1 MAVNSLT
8 PQDAYTLITSIAK
21 QATGRSDLV
30 ATDTSSFVSVGG
42 TLLRTG
48 VENTLKTMS
57 TVFAETYFA
66 NESYTGKLRTVEQ
79 TNVRWGAIVR
89 EITSLSMD
97 AEQSDD
103 WNTEQNPNTL
113 DDGKSIDMY
122 KIHKPKVLELKF
134 YGTKLLQRSITR
146 FRDQLALAFLV
157 RMNFSDFTK
166 LL

>member
-8 PQDAYTLITSIAK
+8 PQDAYTLISSIAK

-66 NESYTGKLRTVEQ
+66 NESYTGKLSTVEQ

-122 KIHKPKVLELKF
+122 KIHKPFEN
-134 YGTKLLQRSITR
+134 
-146 FRDQLALAFLV
+146 LV
-157 RMNFSDFTK
+157 S
-166 LL
+166 L